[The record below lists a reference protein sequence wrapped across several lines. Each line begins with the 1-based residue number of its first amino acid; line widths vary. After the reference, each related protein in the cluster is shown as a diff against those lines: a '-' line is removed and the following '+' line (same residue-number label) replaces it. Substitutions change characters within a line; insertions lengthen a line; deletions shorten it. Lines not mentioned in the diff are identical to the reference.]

1 MKVHKL
7 LNLYEMSKPK
17 KQGID
22 SLAVAPSAKI
32 GENVYIGAFVYIGE
46 NTVIGDSTQIYPHFV
61 GDGEDRQQLLALL
74 QCKCLS

>member
-22 SLAVAPSAKI
+22 SLAFVAPSNKK
-32 GENVYIGAFVYIGE
+32 FVRTYTSVHLPIL
-46 NTVIGDSTQIYPHFV
+46 VKYRDW
-61 GDGEDRQQLLALL
+61 R
-74 QCKCLS
+74 